1 MPHSPC
7 DLPVLCVRCE
17 RGMCGRVRVRR
28 VCQRLWRRQWTG
40 AVVFAFLISSLQ
52 EAVHKVIRGKGTH
65 ESLSSCITRCHL
77 CVQAPRLPS
86 SPCACSGALPVSEV
100 ENRQT
105 PERVWGVWCRRRSA
119 TTSSGRNWSR

>member
-1 MPHSPC
+1 MFACHGTSPQPAPRSLCWAELRGRYWRQAMPHSPC

-52 EAVHKVIRGKGTH
+52 EAVHKV
-65 ESLSSCITRCHL
+65 
-77 CVQAPRLPS
+77 
-86 SPCACSGALPVSEV
+86 
-100 ENRQT
+100 RQGH
-105 PERVWGVWCRRRSA
+105 P
-119 TTSSGRNWSR
+119 